1 MASAVGTAAG
11 FAAGGPIGAAIG
23 GAIGGLIDQ
32 LWMPKLLSPTR
43 QSVRAM
49 DIGLSHATDGTAS
62 TLVFGEYARVPLH
75 LTWTSRPWVVQQS
88 GTDKRGIQAPDKWF
102 VQAQW
107 MAANNAIGEFDQIIA
122 EGKRIYT
129 KPITLSDSFTTGTE
143 GQFYGLYAN
152 QLDPSYNSFDRM
164 TIRNNQSGSGQPSHP
179 DFAEFISS
187 LDEGS
192 LLTIVFEYPSGTSY
206 PAFNARVLSSRTVD
220 VLGNSELKIE
230 PEPWLNPFTSPY
242 NTLPWV
248 IVNNIALGISSG
260 VGVSMTN
267 TPVQYDPKVFPGG
280 ASSLELKTTGV
291 TKSSIM
297 VSALGNDNV
306 PKNRNRAYVVCDEF
320 LLSGFGNRMPNM
332 SAVVAGRTGFLTL
345 RNALDYTCRNLTG
358 VNTLLVNSDNVP
370 EDQLDGMVVY
380 GPFEPGEV
388 VEKLRASHGVLWREG
403 RNGAGSVYGEFFMDS
418 DRTVNFIDYVGF
430 NARLPSDEFEE
441 VDLKLGRIDNNDRIR
456 KVEVSFSNKFD
467 SWQRGVETEE
477 LEHIAL
483 GKEVRVNLD
492 DMVMTRAAAK
502 SIARRMLHESWNR
515 TYQIRWTATWEHG
528 IFQEEDILGFSD
540 DAGDVWT
547 VIVDQIDETA
557 DFFVEITGWVIAP
570 EQLASSPSSASSTND
585 NDPRYDEGLPR
596 PPVAYTPLTT
606 YVVDVPPLAD
616 EHVGQPGVYVAA
628 CNVDPTLAF
637 QGAVVFVKRPS
648 DQSWHAGAV
657 IETAAV
663 VGRTTDALASVAGT
677 ASYDTVNTVNVELE
691 GIGELST
698 VTEAEVDDAI
708 NLALIGTEVV
718 GFRDATLESD
728 GTYTLDH
735 LSRGRMATED
745 QVGTH
750 AVAEPFV
757 LLSGLT
763 WLPLAAED
771 IGTTIEVKMVPPG
784 ATVDQVPAIS
794 YTVSLPTCVPV
805 PPANLSVL
813 DNGDGSLT
821 ASWTYRSLYTLRY
834 RNPAQAPVPAGETV
848 QVSAWNGSVSGAA
861 DYVVSVPAS
870 QASVTV
876 TYPANEGLEGPTINA
891 QVKQISPTFGAS
903 SAASASL
910 SASYVPVVD
919 LEGTILGFEAGTDS
933 GGEFLV
939 TKGNQETRWV
949 RAANYGSID
958 NDFGS
963 VADAASSVYDYGNI

>member
-1 MASAVGTAAG
+1 MASAVGAAAG
-11 FAAGGPIGAAIG
+11 FAVGGPAAPILAAVGGAA
-23 GAIGGLIDQ
+23 GGLIDQ
-32 LWMPKLLSPTR
+32 LWMPKLFGSTR
-43 QSVRAM
+43 QPIRAG
-49 DIGLSHATDGTAS
+49 DIGITQATDGTAS
-62 TLVFGEYARVPLH
+62 TLIFGQYARVPLH

-129 KPITLSDSFTTGTE
+129 KPFTSADSFTTGTE
-143 GQFYGLYAN
+143 AN
-152 QLDPSYNSFDRM
+152 VL
-164 TIRNNQSGSGQPSHP
+164 TIRRWPSGTNLITRFVINNTQDGLGDPVDQ
-179 DFAEFISS
+179 DFAEFIGT

-192 LLTIVFEYPSGTSY
+192 ITQFAISSLSLTFQTKVI
-206 PAFNARVLSSRTVD
+206 SSRVVD
-220 VLGNSELKIE
+220 AAGNAELKLELDI
-230 PEPWLNPFTSPY
+230 PYDTGGSTSP
-242 NTLPWV
+242 W
-248 IVNNIALGISSG
+248 GILAGFSSLMVSG
-260 VGVSMTN
+260 VGISLTN
-267 TPVQYDPKVFPGG
+267 SVIEYDPKVFPGG
-280 ASSLELKTTGV
+280 AASVELNLNGAI
-291 TKSSIM
+291 KSSIM

-332 SAVVAGRTGFLTL
+332 SAVLGGRTGFLTL
-345 RNALDYTCRNLTG
+345 NDTIDYTCRNLTG
-358 VNTLLVNSDNVP
+358 LNTSLVNSTNVP
-370 EDQLDGMVVY
+370 ADQLDGMVVY

-403 RNGAGSVYGEFFMDS
+403 NSGKTAVYGEFIMDS

-483 GKEVRVNLD
+483 GKEVRLNLD

-540 DAGDVWT
+540 DAGEVWT

-557 DFFVEITGWVIAP
+557 DFLVEITGWVIAP

-834 RNPAQAPVPAGETV
+834 RNPAQAPVPASETV

-903 SAASASL
+903 PAASASL

-963 VADAASSVYDYGNI
+963 VADATSSVYDYGSL

>member
-1 MASAVGTAAG
+1 
-11 FAAGGPIGAAIG
+11 
-23 GAIGGLIDQ
+23 
-32 LWMPKLLSPTR
+32 
-43 QSVRAM
+43 M

-62 TLVFGEYARVPLH
+62 TLIFGEYARVPMH

-107 MAANNAIGEFDQIIA
+107 MAANNAIGEFDQLIA

-129 KPITLSDSFTTGTE
+129 KPFTSADSFTTGTE
-143 GQFYGLYAN
+143 AN
-152 QLDPSYNSFDRM
+152 VI
-164 TIRNNQSGSGQPSHP
+164 TIRRYGNTDLITRFNIYNAKDGLGDPVDE
-179 DFAEFISS
+179 DFAAFLGS

-192 LLTIVFEYPSGTSY
+192 TTQFVISSLSLTIQTTVI
-206 PAFNARVLSSRTVD
+206 SSRITD
-220 VLGNSELKIE
+220 VAGNAELKLE
-230 PEPWLNPFTSPY
+230 LVTPYDTGGSTSPWGVTLGFTSTM
-242 NTLPWV
+242 N
-248 IVNNIALGISSG
+248 SG
-260 VGVSMTN
+260 VGISLSSSAVE
-267 TPVQYDPKVFPGG
+267 YDPKVFPGG
-280 ASSLELKTTGV
+280 AASVELNLNGA

-297 VSALGNDNV
+297 VSAIGNDNV

-332 SAVVAGRTGFLTL
+332 SAVVGGRSGFLTL
-345 RNALDYTCRNLTG
+345 NDAIDYTCRNLTG
-358 VNTLLVNSDNVP
+358 LNTSLVNSTNVP
-370 EDQLDGMVVY
+370 ADQLDGMVVY

-403 RNGAGSVYGEFFMDS
+403 NEGAVSTYGEFIMDS
-418 DRTVNFIDYVGF
+418 DRTVNFIDYYGF
-430 NARLPSDEFEE
+430 NARRPSDEFDV

-467 SWQRGVETEE
+467 SWQRGVEAEE
-477 LEHIAL
+477 LEHITL
-483 GKEVRVNLD
+483 GKEVRLNLD

-502 SIARRMLHESWNR
+502 TIARRMLHESWNR
-515 TYQIRWTATWEHG
+515 TYQIRWTASWEHA
-528 IFQEEDILGFSD
+528 IYQEEDILGFTDS
-540 DAGDVWT
+540 AGEVWT
-547 VIVDQIDETA
+547 VIVDQIDESA
-557 DFFVEITGWVIAP
+557 DFFVEVTGWVIAP
-570 EQLASSPSSASSTND
+570 EQLSSNPSSQSSTND
-585 NDPRYDEGLPR
+585 GDPRYDEGLPR
-596 PPVAYTPLTT
+596 PPIAYTPLTT

-637 QGAVVFVKRPS
+637 QGAVVFLKRPS

-663 VGRTTDALASVAGT
+663 VGQTTDALATVVST
-677 ASYDTVNTVNVELE
+677 TSYDTVNTVNVELE
-691 GIGELST
+691 GIGELSS
-698 VTEAEVDDAI
+698 VTEAEVDDAL

-718 GFRDATLESD
+718 GFRDATLEAD

-757 LLSGLT
+757 MLSGLT

-805 PPANLSVL
+805 PPASLSVL

-848 QVSAWNGSVSGAA
+848 QVSAWNGAVSGAA

-903 SAASASL
+903 PAASASL

-919 LEGTILGFEAGTDS
+919 LEDTILSLESGTDS

-939 TKGNQETRWV
+939 TQGSQDTRWV